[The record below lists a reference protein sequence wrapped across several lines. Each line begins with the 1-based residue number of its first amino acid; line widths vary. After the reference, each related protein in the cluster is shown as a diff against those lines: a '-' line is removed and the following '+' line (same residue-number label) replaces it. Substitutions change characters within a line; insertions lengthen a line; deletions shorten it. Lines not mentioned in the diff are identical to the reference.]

1 MMSCVTFSFFLI
13 LKNKI
18 FIFTRSNRNP
28 GENYIFV
35 SPKKRKRK
43 VIFPVIYKPDVI
55 AGPIALLYHR
65 LKRKKRKTYCSIMV
79 GVVFLTVSSDTGG
92 FFF

>member
-1 MMSCVTFSFFLI
+1 MCNIFFFLI

-28 GENYIFV
+28 GENCIFV

-65 LKRKKRKTYCSIMV
+65 LKRKKEKLIAQ
-79 GVVFLTVSSDTGG
+79 
-92 FFF
+92 